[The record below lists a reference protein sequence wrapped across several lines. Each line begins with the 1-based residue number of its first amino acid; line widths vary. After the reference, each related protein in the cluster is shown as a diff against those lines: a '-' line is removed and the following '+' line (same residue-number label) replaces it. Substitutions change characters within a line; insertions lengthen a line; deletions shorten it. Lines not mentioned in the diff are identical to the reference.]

1 MTPKKKT
8 SFIRMHSQYVWE
20 ESNMSN
26 ISHDYIED
34 YIRELLPQRSGI
46 IGEMENYAIEN
57 NVPIIHP
64 EVAQFLRVLIKS
76 HGVKSVL
83 EIGTAIGYSAAIMSE
98 AIGNDAKVVTI
109 ERDEE
114 MYSKASD
121 NIKLLNMENNI
132 EIIKGDAMEVLGGVT
147 GKFDLI
153 FLDAAKGHYDHFLP
167 LCLDSLKINGLLV
180 CDNVLFRGMVASNKL
195 LIRRKI
201 TIVKRMRKYLSHI
214 SSMPELET
222 VVLPIG
228 DGIAFSTKLKEVSF

>member
-1 MTPKKKT
+1 
-8 SFIRMHSQYVWE
+8 
-20 ESNMSN
+20 MSN
-26 ISHDYIED
+26 ISHDYIEE
-34 YIRELLPQRSGI
+34 YIRALLPVRTGH

-76 HGVKSVL
+76 HGVKNVL
-83 EIGTAIGYSAAIMSE
+83 EVGAAIGYSAAIMSE
-98 AIGNDAKVVTI
+98 AIGSEARIDTI

-114 MYSKASD
+114 MYNHCVN
-121 NIKLLNMENNI
+121 NIKLLDMEKNI
-132 EIIKGDAMEVLGGVT
+132 KIIKGDAMEVLEGLT
-147 GKFDLI
+147 EKYDLI

-167 LCLDSLKINGLLV
+167 LCLKCLKIDGLLV

-201 TIVKRMRKYLSHI
+201 TIVKRMRNYLTHI

-228 DGIAFSTKLKEVSF
+228 DGIALSTKLKEVAF